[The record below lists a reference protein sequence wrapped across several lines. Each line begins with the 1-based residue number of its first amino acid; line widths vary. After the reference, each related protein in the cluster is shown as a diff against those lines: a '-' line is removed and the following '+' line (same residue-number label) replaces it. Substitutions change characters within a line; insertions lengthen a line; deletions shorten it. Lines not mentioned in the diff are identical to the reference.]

1 MFGARS
7 SLIVKNVFMNN
18 ELAMQPAISHQQCL
32 FSPGIYKVVDSWDK
46 YWNEYVRFLGNN
58 NSWFCSPAALSSLHF
73 TPKNWQCFTENY
85 RVLQ

>member
-46 YWNEYVRFLGNN
+46 Y
-58 NSWFCSPAALSSLHF
+58 
-73 TPKNWQCFTENY
+73 
-85 RVLQ
+85 